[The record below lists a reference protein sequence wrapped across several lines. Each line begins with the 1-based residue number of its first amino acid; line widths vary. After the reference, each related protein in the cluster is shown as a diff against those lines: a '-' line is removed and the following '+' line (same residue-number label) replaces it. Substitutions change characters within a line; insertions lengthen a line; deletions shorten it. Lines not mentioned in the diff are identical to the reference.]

1 MIFKRKDYITD
12 RAYNMTK
19 YLINK
24 GVDPEDALQIT
35 ISRFITNPKL
45 NIGRLTRKV
54 KKEIKRE
61 LFWDDEL
68 WY

>member
-19 YLINK
+19 YLISK
-24 GVDPEDALQIT
+24 GVDPDDALQIT

-45 NIGRLTRKV
+45 NIERLTRKV
-54 KKEIKRE
+54 KKDIKRE
-61 LFWDDEL
+61 LFFDDEL